1 MNFIDCQKNLE
12 LELEFRAQ
20 DIMNIA
26 DEEVDTWWHLNQ
38 LKTIG
43 TYEPSYNIGLL
54 DCLSTFLKVSHKKK
68 ESWREHQISIYWY
81 YCHCVFLSLSLPF
94 FHSLSLFRSKS
105 FFLLRR
111 INSSESVWFQFRNQ
125 WGKGNWFSFDF
136 ARWWGRVSAWLVSQT
151 RCIK

>member
-12 LELEFRAQ
+12 SELESRAQ

-54 DCLSTFLKVSHKKK
+54 DCLSTYRKVSQLHEKK
-68 ESWREHQISIYWY
+68 ES
-81 YCHCVFLSLSLPF
+81 
-94 FHSLSLFRSKS
+94 
-105 FFLLRR
+105 
-111 INSSESVWFQFRNQ
+111 
-125 WGKGNWFSFDF
+125 
-136 ARWWGRVSAWLVSQT
+136 
-151 RCIK
+151 